1 MIGIFVSFLAISIT
15 PFILPA
21 SAQNIDFP
29 SHTGRVGRCVQSIR
43 GGFKPEEPVSC
54 MVTEN
59 AKKVVISIQNDQN
72 YNIEFHTAD
81 EGKTYARI
89 DLDEGMIFT
98 QYSKYAGERTI
109 ILLY

>member
-1 MIGIFVSFLAISIT
+1 MFNQYVVVSSQKSQCLAW
-15 PFILPA
+15 LL
-21 SAQNIDFP
+21 
-29 SHTGRVGRCVQSIR
+29 
-43 GGFKPEEPVSC
+43 K
-54 MVTEN
+54 M
-59 AKKVVISIQNDQN
+59 KKKEVISIQNDQK

-89 DLDEGMIFT
+89 DLDEGMMFT